1 MNNHINSAKIENT
14 LLECRRLLTHCVT
27 DRPEYST
34 MEKINADAPGF
45 VRQCHTAYK
54 RASELLIDQILKIE
68 TQINQIKT
76 IKDNSLKNN
85 ISQLKYW
92 QILLELSFNT
102 FVWLAVGWD
111 RSKVKKVFKGP
122 KYGALAEQNINLL
135 LDYVNQANQNPN
147 DFVIPL
153 DFCKFCCVGDLLRI
167 RFQEPEAIFK
177 INIFEAKS
185 GRVNDE
191 MLDAIQSGE
200 QNQYFDFF
208 EKYGSKG
215 TKQMERY
222 FRQTKVLVDNLN
234 LMNAKSG
241 IYNDPAKKDG
251 KLIICENETIQ
262 KDFSNKINQLLES
275 SEKKEF
281 SVDEIDGCLVVGV
294 INTTQP
300 KFAALGDFDIRLF
313 IYHLYINSDALDNPP
328 NSDELVNILKMIK
341 LSDWRKGFSSVIL
354 FPPLARPIA
363 DKYLIDLLMDRKRV
377 MFFFNPN
384 RFINLCN
391 INGINASFT
400 TQKEA
405 NRLKSR
411 GEAKGLVEFDRKFIR
426 WSSQEADLMFGEGTF
441 GEMVY
446 NWVRPISIVKQLEAF
461 RLPSV
466 ENL

>member
-1 MNNHINSAKIENT
+1 MNNHIDSTKIENT
-14 LLECRRLLTHCVT
+14 LLECRRLLNHSVT
-27 DRPEYST
+27 DHPEYPT
-34 MEKINADAPGF
+34 MEQINADIPGF
-45 VRQCHTAYK
+45 VRQCHAAYK
-54 RASELLIDQILKIE
+54 QASDLLIELILKIE
-68 TQINQIKT
+68 NQINQIKT
-76 IKDNSLKNN
+76 IKDNSLKNK

-92 QILLELSFNT
+92 KLLLELSFNI

-135 LDYVNQANQNPN
+135 LDYVNKANKKPN

-153 DFCKFCCVGDLLRI
+153 DFCKFCCIGDLLRI
-167 RFQEPEAIFK
+167 RFQEPEAILKFD
-177 INIFEAKS
+177 IFEAKS
-185 GRVNDE
+185 GSVNDE
-191 MLDAIQSGE
+191 MLDTIQSGE
-200 QNQYFDFF
+200 QNQYFGFF

-215 TKQMERY
+215 IKQMERY
-222 FRQTKVLVDNLN
+222 FRQRKVLTDNVK
-234 LMNAKSG
+234 LMNAKPG
-241 IYNDPAKKDG
+241 IYNNPGKKSE
-251 KLIICENETIQ
+251 KLIIHENETIQ
-262 KDFSNKINQLLES
+262 EDFSDKINQLLES
-275 SEKKEF
+275 SEKEEF

-354 FPPLARPIA
+354 FPPLARPIT
-363 DKYLIDLLMDRKRV
+363 DEYLIDLLMDRKRL

-384 RFINLCN
+384 RFIDLCN

-411 GEAKGLVEFDRKFIR
+411 GEAKGLIEFDRKFIR
-426 WSSQEADLMFGEGTF
+426 YSSQEADWMLGEGIL
-441 GEMVY
+441 GEVVY
-446 NWVRPISIVKQLEAF
+446 NWVRPISIVKQLEAI
-461 RLPSV
+461 RLPSF
-466 ENL
+466 EN